1 MIPRPPRALL
11 LDLDGTLLDSLPAL
25 RSVYDAFLTARGA
38 TPTDAEF
45 AELNGPPLPEIV
57 RRLAARHGF
66 GEPLPALEAE
76 YAAAVA
82 DAYATRTEAFPGAR
96 TLLWTAR
103 RHGLRVTLVTGC
115 PEVLARSILRRL
127 GLESLV
133 WAVVDSHAVPAGKPA
148 GDIYR
153 LALARAEVDAPDA
166 LAVEDA
172 PNGLAAARAAGVPVL
187 DAAVG
192 LPAIAAALDAA
203 CRERTFLLWPG
214 LPVRVYRIGDVHLGA
229 EAEARCAAVFAE
241 ARAARGRD
249 LFDGPVDFLS
259 RWTPAG
265 LGLRRG
271 AYRHY
276 LAARADAELA
286 ARLGPTVAV
295 SGLIRSRPAGHVLW
309 GRRGANVT
317 QYPDHWELVPAGGL
331 GGAPERADGEVDWRA
346 ALADELR
353 EEAGLIGRVEAPLGL
368 VFDTVDPVVDLCA
381 TLAVEGAPQPTTEY
395 PTLAWQVEAASP
407 SPIVPTSA
415 ALVAEAAAPGHL
427 RPATPEDLPFVLSLR
442 NRPENVA
449 RSNRPRALTLDE
461 LPAPTSPAVRMWI
474 LDTSDGPAG
483 HLTAQLD
490 GPMAWLGLA
499 LRPEMQ
505 GRRLGPFL
513 LRGAC
518 ARLAAEGFTEVA
530 AHIFADNTPSRRAFA
545 RAGFAQTHTETLA
558 DGRVRETW
566 RRGPTGPGDV

>member
-1 MIPRPPRALL
+1 VITRPPRALL
-11 LDLDGTLLDSLPAL
+11 LDLDGTLIDSLPAL
-25 RSVYDAFLTARGA
+25 RSVYDTFLTSRGA

-45 AELNGPPLPEIV
+45 AALNGPPLPEIV
-57 RRLAARHGF
+57 RRLAERHGF
-66 GEPLPALEAE
+66 AEPLPALQAA
-76 YAAAVA
+76 YAAAVG

-96 TLLWTAR
+96 TLLLTAR
-103 RHGLRVTLVTGC
+103 RHGLRVTIVTGC
-115 PEVLARSILRRL
+115 PEALARSILRRL
-127 GLESLV
+127 GLASLV
-133 WAVVDSHAVPAGKPA
+133 WGQVDSHAVPTGKPA

-153 LALARAEVDAPDA
+153 LALARTEVDAFDA

-203 CRERTFLLWPG
+203 CRARSFILWPG
-214 LPVRVYRIGDVHLGA
+214 LPARVVRLGDVDLGA

-241 ARAARGRD
+241 ARAARGRE
-249 LFDGPVDFLS
+249 LFDGPVDFLA

-309 GRRGANVT
+309 GRRGPNVT

-331 GGAPERADGEVDWRA
+331 GGAPELGGGEVDWRV
-346 ALADELR
+346 ALTDELR
-353 EEAGLIGRVEAPLGL
+353 EEAGLVGSVEAPLGL

-381 TLAVEGAPQPTTEY
+381 ALVVEGVPQPTTEY
-395 PTLAWQVEAASP
+395 PTLAWHSDATVP
-407 SPIVPTSA
+407 TPTVPTSA

-427 RPATPEDLPFVLSLR
+427 RPAAPEDLPFVLALR

-449 RSNRPRALTLDE
+449 RSNRPRTLGLDE
-461 LPAPTSPAVRMWI
+461 LPSPTSPDVRMWI
-474 LDTSDGPAG
+474 LETPAGPAG
-483 HLTAQLD
+483 HLTAQLER
-490 GPMAWLGLA
+490 PTAWLGLA
-499 LRPEMQ
+499 LRPELQ
-505 GRRLGPFL
+505 GRGLGPLL
-513 LRGAC
+513 LRAAC
-518 ARLAAEGFTEVA
+518 ARLAAEGIAEAA
-530 AHIFADNTPSRRAFA
+530 AHIFADNAPSRGAFT
-545 RAGFAQTHTETLA
+545 RAGFSQTDRETLA

-566 RRGPTGPGDV
+566 RHTLSARADV